1 MTRLAVALLCLAI
14 SPAPL
19 AAEVQPAG
27 KVYRIGWLHPQ
38 PLPPTWVE
46 GFRQGLRDHGYVE
59 GKNLVVEYRWGDGR
73 FDRLPAMAAELVRLN
88 VDVLISGNTAAL
100 GALKEATRTI
110 PIVMFGPGDPL
121 GAGLVPSLGRPGGNI
136 TGVSGMYPQLTGKQM
151 ELLREVVPKL
161 TRVATLSNPG
171 NPSVV
176 IALREARDAA
186 KTLGLV
192 LDSVDVR
199 QASEIE
205 GALARLAKEQPDA
218 FVFPPDSMIDTQR
231 ARIAEFALQHRLAS
245 VSPWREKAESPS
257 ITDGLSC

>member
-110 PIVMFGPGDPL
+110 PIVMFGPGDPPRCGL
-121 GAGLVPSLGRPGGNI
+121 GP
-136 TGVSGMYPQLTGKQM
+136 
-151 ELLREVVPKL
+151 
-161 TRVATLSNPG
+161 
-171 NPSVV
+171 
-176 IALREARDAA
+176 
-186 KTLGLV
+186 
-192 LDSVDVR
+192 
-199 QASEIE
+199 
-205 GALARLAKEQPDA
+205 
-218 FVFPPDSMIDTQR
+218 
-231 ARIAEFALQHRLAS
+231 
-245 VSPWREKAESPS
+245 
-257 ITDGLSC
+257 